1 MNSESLRADFVE
13 LIEVHKKLIYKVG
26 QMYCKNET
34 DREDLLQDIVYN
46 LWISFPK
53 FEGRSKITTWIYRI
67 ALNTAITTFR
77 DNVKRPLNVEY
88 EPFITHLTDDYDDSL
103 DELSSQLY
111 TAINNLGKID
121 KAIMTLF
128 LENYSYDEISEVV
141 GLTKTNVATK
151 ISRIRLKL
159 KKSMSTV

>member
-1 MNSESLRADFVE
+1 MNSESLRAAFVE
-13 LIEVHKKLIYKVG
+13 LIEEHKKLIYKVG

-53 FEGRSKITTWIYRI
+53 FEGRSKVTTWIYRI

-77 DNVKRPLNVEY
+77 DSIKRPINVEY
-88 EPFITHLTDDYDDSL
+88 EPFITHLTDDHDDSL
-103 DELSSQLY
+103 DELSNQLY
-111 TAINNLGKID
+111 NAINNLGKID

-128 LENYSYDEISEVV
+128 LDNYSYDEISEVV